1 MCIPVPFGF
10 AVEGTASGS
19 VATDPRRSL
28 MQINE
33 FRTGGGKRPRLRS
46 GGNLR
51 LPELSKSI
59 HNEGGAIMTIR
70 LPKQAFTLTLALA
83 LSVAAYARSPE
94 NVSGGIGVAEQVELA
109 AREKEFNLKLV
120 FTLVEGNYLADVG
133 VTVVDSGGH
142 KVIEHVSP
150 GPLFMAR
157 LPAGHYRVTATFDG
171 KSVTREVDV
180 AAGRLRTEYLRWPSD
195 PSRDLPVSRWIER

>member
-1 MCIPVPFGF
+1 
-10 AVEGTASGS
+10 
-19 VATDPRRSL
+19 
-28 MQINE
+28 
-33 FRTGGGKRPRLRS
+33 
-46 GGNLR
+46 
-51 LPELSKSI
+51 
-59 HNEGGAIMTIR
+59 MTIH
-70 LPKQAFTLTLALA
+70 LTDLARVAAIALA
-83 LSVAAYARSPE
+83 LSTTAHARSPE
-94 NVSGGIGVAEQVELA
+94 FVSGGIGVAEQVELA

-133 VTVVDSGGH
+133 VTVADSGGH

-157 LPAGHYRVTATFDG
+157 LPAGHYRITATFDG